1 MTGTEIIIIITEGPL
16 TTLVCYAERRDAK
29 AEVLKK
35 PDIFFSF
42 FNISLLEDLLQSDGQ
57 PS

>member
-1 MTGTEIIIIITEGPL
+1 M
-16 TTLVCYAERRDAK
+16 TTLVCYAERRDETAK

-35 PDIFFSF
+35 TWHFFSF
-42 FNISLLEDLLQSDGQ
+42 LMSLLEDLLQSDGQ